1 MVGEVTVV
9 VLVLSEALAGVA
21 ELGGKEALLLQQLR
35 ELRWERVSA
44 TPGHV
49 SSALRPRA

>member
-35 ELRWERVSA
+35 ELAVQ
-44 TPGHV
+44 
-49 SSALRPRA
+49 LLDFQLLLMNFF